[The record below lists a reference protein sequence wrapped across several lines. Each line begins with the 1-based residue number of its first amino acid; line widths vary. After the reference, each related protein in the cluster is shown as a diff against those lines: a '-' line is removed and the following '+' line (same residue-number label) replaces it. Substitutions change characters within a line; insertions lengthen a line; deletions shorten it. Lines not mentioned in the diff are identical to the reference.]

1 MWKTTISDLKYV
13 FFLLASKGY
22 DHVNKYVYYYIS
34 RALNNIYI
42 YIFIFSLKNIWGQV
56 LLSSIYSSSFSTLS
70 RDIIHVISN
79 FPSGEQ

>member
-1 MWKTTISDLKYV
+1 MWKTMISDLKYV

-22 DHVNKYVYYYIS
+22 DHVNKYIYYYIS
-34 RALNNIYI
+34 RALNYMYIYI
-42 YIFIFSLKNIWGQV
+42 YFLFENIWGEV

-70 RDIIHVISN
+70 RDLTDVTTN

>member
-42 YIFIFSLKNIWGQV
+42 YFYFLFEKYMRAGTIILN
-56 LLSSIYSSSFSTLS
+56 LLFLFFYIK
-70 RDIIHVISN
+70 
-79 FPSGEQ
+79 